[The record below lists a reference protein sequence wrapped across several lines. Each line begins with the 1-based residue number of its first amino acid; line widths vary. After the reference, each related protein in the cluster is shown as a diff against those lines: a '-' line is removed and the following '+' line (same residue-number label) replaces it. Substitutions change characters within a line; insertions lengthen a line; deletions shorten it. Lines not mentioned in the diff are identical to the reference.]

1 MNPVKASLRYPQVTI
16 ALTIMLV
23 VSGAYALLRM
33 PRREDPKIH
42 VREGIVA
49 AFYPGASS
57 AEVEEQ
63 VTQKVEQRIFKIEG
77 VRREKTYSTSMNGA
91 MFINLNLEDNLQDT
105 EKFWSKLRLDLAEL
119 KKTDLPDGVQGPI
132 VDYDFGDTVAVLLAI
147 HSDHYGYREL
157 KDYAERIES
166 AIRRIRAVSKVK
178 RIGEQKEEID
188 VSSSLSRLAQYSVSA
203 EQIMKAL
210 EGRNIVHYA
219 GAVPTERGKPP
230 IQATGAFET
239 EQQIRRVMIDVSR
252 TGQPVYIGDLANVDR
267 VYKDPTQYVRSR
279 GERALLL
286 SVEMQEGNNIVD
298 FGKELHASLDRL
310 RPLLPPDLKID
321 FVADQPTVVAERVR
335 GFIRE
340 FGTAI
345 LSVILVTVI
354 LLPFRVA
361 LVSAVAI
368 PVTISATFGL
378 LNAFGIE
385 LHQVSIAALIVVLG
399 MVVDD
404 AIVIADNYIELL
416 DEGVPRPEA
425 AWRSASELAVPVL
438 TATLTIICSFLP
450 FLILSGA
457 TGEFIRALPLTVAIA
472 LSTSFLVGML
482 LTPMLSQ
489 FFIKQGLH
497 THGAATE
504 KKRRSPLEIMQS
516 IYNRVIV
523 VAMKWKPVAVVSG
536 IFAVAAGA
544 FVLHRLPER
553 FFPFAERDQFVVDV
567 WLPEGWKVEATEAA
581 VRRIEDVLRHE
592 KEVVNYTSFIGSSFP
607 RFYYNVNPQLPDK
620 NYAQLLVSTRS
631 AEVTPEL
638 VRALRPRLA
647 QAAPEARAFL
657 SELQQGPVQLAA
669 IEVRLTGDDERV
681 LRHFGDRVLQL
692 VQQTPGSLDVHSDWR
707 EDAYRLK
714 VNLREEV
721 ANRLGFTNAT
731 IGQELAGGFEGVPVT
746 TYWEGERDVAV
757 ALRLEPARRQTF
769 NDVANTYV
777 ISPVTG
783 ARVPLDSIATVSP
796 VWDPGRIVR
805 RNGVRTLTIR
815 SWAQGGILPSQVL
828 ERIRPVTD
836 KLPLPPGYRVWY
848 GGEYENQ
855 NDTFPEM
862 VNALLISSIAIYL
875 ILMFQFRSV
884 VDPLVVMAA
893 IPLGLLGASVGLMVT
908 NNPFGFTGFLGIVSL
923 GGVVVRNSIIL
934 VDYIRE
940 RMMEGIP
947 IEEAAI
953 EAGERRLRPIFLTTM
968 AAAVGVTPMILS
980 GSSMWSPLGSAI
992 AFGLVG
998 SMFFTLVVIPVI
1010 YVLIHQRD
1018 SRPGPVVPSHD
1029 RKELQ
1034 PITAAVLVMIA
1045 CGAVAHAQSPKPA
1058 LDEADRTGAQ
1068 KLTAAVQTQP
1078 RALTLDE
1085 AVSLAT
1091 QHNSMVKIAGDK
1103 VKEMDVRVHGARAGF
1118 FPALTNESTAVHMA
1132 DQQHIDIP
1140 EGTLGVYPQIGPLPG
1155 RNVALDQGKLDFGL
1169 STTTL
1174 SQPITQFFKIRAGV
1188 DVSRADA
1195 AGARADMRRTEN
1207 EVAYKVKQVYYGI
1220 LATERR
1226 RDAVDAQIRAAE
1238 LRITETRNAVVTG
1251 VALEVKAAEV
1261 RSQIAQARHVH
1272 GQLQDAV
1279 MDMKEELADLC
1290 GLPVDTEL
1298 QLSLL
1303 DGSGSD
1309 PSPEPEAA
1317 VDSALAH
1324 NPEVEAAAHQLEKAR
1339 AALRA
1344 ARAEYI
1350 PEVSA
1355 FAQHIYQDGAPFLTH
1370 NNGAVGLHM
1379 TWTIFE
1385 FGKRR
1390 GQVSERSA
1398 EVAQAEENLARL
1410 RNRVRI
1416 DVEKAVRKLNRAE
1429 TGVNSARELVAAT
1442 AEGRRVASD
1451 EAEAGTANRS
1461 VFLES
1466 ESSMLNAQAD
1476 LLRAEY
1482 DRSVAAAD
1490 LIRLTGSR

>member
-1 MNPVKASLRYPQVTI
+1 MNPVRASLRYPQVTI

-49 AFYPGASS
+49 AFYPGASA
-57 AEVEEQ
+57 AEVEQQ

-91 MFINLNLEDNLQDT
+91 MFINLNLEDNIQDT
-105 EKFWSKLRLDLAEL
+105 EKFWSKLRLDMAEL
-119 KKTDLPDGVQGPI
+119 KKTDLPDGVEGPV

-147 HSDHYGYREL
+147 HGDHYGYREL

-166 AIRRIRAVSKVK
+166 VIRRIRAVSKVK

-188 VSSSLSRLAQYSVSA
+188 VSSTLDRLSQYAVSP
-203 EQIMKAL
+203 EQVMKAL
-210 EGRNIVHYA
+210 EGRNMVHYA
-219 GAVPTERGKPP
+219 GAVPTDRGKPP
-230 IQATGAFET
+230 IQATGAFEA
-239 EQQIRRVMIDVSR
+239 ESQIRHVMVDVTR
-252 TGQPVYIGDLANVDR
+252 TGQPVYIGDLAHVER
-267 VYKDPTQYVRSR
+267 VYKDPTQYARSR
-279 GERALLL
+279 GERAILL

-298 FGKELHASLDRL
+298 FGKEVHASLDTL

-321 FVADQPTVVAERVR
+321 FVADQPTVVADRVR

-340 FGTAI
+340 FGIAI
-345 LSVILVTVI
+345 ASVIVVTML

-416 DEGVPRPEA
+416 DEGIPRPEA

-482 LTPMLSQ
+482 LTPMLSE
-489 FFIKQGLH
+489 FFIKKGLH
-497 THGAATE
+497 HAEGATE
-504 KKRRSPLEIMQS
+504 KKRRRSPLEMMQS

-523 VAMKWKPVAVVSG
+523 VAMGWKTAAIALG
-536 IFAVAAGA
+536 IFAIGAGA
-544 FVLHRLPER
+544 FVLHNLPER

-567 WLPEGWKVEATEAA
+567 WLPEGWKVEATQAA
-581 VRRIEDVLRHE
+581 VARIEDVLRHE

-620 NYAQLLVSTRS
+620 NYAQLLVSTES
-631 AEVTPEL
+631 AEVTPKL
-638 VRALRPRLA
+638 VRELRPRLA
-647 QAAPEARAFL
+647 EAAPEARVFL
-657 SELQQGPVQLAA
+657 SELQQGPVQLAP
-669 IEVRLTGDDERV
+669 IEIRLSGEDEHV
-681 LRHFGDRVLQL
+681 LRYWGDRVLQL
-692 VQQTPGSLDVHSDWR
+692 VQRTPGSLDVYSDWR
-707 EDAYRLK
+707 EDAYRMK
-714 VNLREEV
+714 VSLNQEV

-731 IGQELAGGFEGVPVT
+731 IGRALAGGFEGAPVT
-746 TYWEGERDVAV
+746 TYWEGERDIAV
-757 ALRLEPARRQTF
+757 TLRVEPAARQSF

-777 ISPVTG
+777 MSPVTG
-783 ARVPLDSIATVSP
+783 AHVPLDSIATVSP

-815 SWAQGGILPSQVL
+815 SSAQGGILPSEVLKQV
-828 ERIRPVTD
+828 RQVTD
-836 KLPLPPGYRVWY
+836 HLPLPPGYRVWY

-862 VNALLISSIAIYL
+862 VNALMISSIAIYL

-884 VDPLVVMAA
+884 IEPLVVMAA
-893 IPLGLLGASVGLMVT
+893 IPLGLLGASVGLT
-908 NNPFGFTGFLGIVSL
+908 LTHNPFGFTGFLGIVSL

-934 VDYIRE
+934 VDYTRE
-940 RMMEGIP
+940 RMKEGVP
-947 IEEAAI
+947 VEKAAI

-998 SMFFTLVVIPVI
+998 SMFFTLVVIPVL
-1010 YVLIHQRD
+1010 YVLIHQRR
-1018 SRPGPVVPSHD
+1018 SKPGIGSIPPAQEHKGVAPVA
-1029 RKELQ
+1029 
-1034 PITAAVLVMIA
+1034 AAVLLALA
-1045 CGAVAHAQSPKPA
+1045 CGAGAHAQ
-1058 LDEADRTGAQ
+1058 
-1068 KLTAAVQTQP
+1068 P
-1078 RALTLDE
+1078 RKLTLDE
-1085 AVSLAT
+1085 AVALAT
-1091 QHNSMVKIAGDK
+1091 QHNSTVKIAGDK
-1103 VKEMDVRVHGARAGF
+1103 VRQMDARVHEARASY
-1118 FPALTNESTAVHMA
+1118 FPALTNDSTAMHMA
-1132 DQQHIDIP
+1132 NQQYVDIP
-1140 EGTLGVYPQIGPLPG
+1140 AGALGVYPQIGPIPG
-1155 RNVALDQGKLDFGL
+1155 RGVSLDQGKQNFGL
-1169 STTTL
+1169 SQTTL
-1174 SQPITQFFKIRAGV
+1174 SQPITQFFKTRAGV

-1195 AGARADMRRTEN
+1195 AAARAQMRSSED
-1207 EVAYKVKQVYYGI
+1207 EVAFKVKEVYYGI

-1238 LRITETRNAVVTG
+1238 MRITETQNSVVTG

-1261 RSQIAQARHVH
+1261 RAQIAQAKYVH
-1272 GQLQDAV
+1272 GQLQDSVA
-1279 MDMKEELADLC
+1279 DMKEELADLC
-1290 GLPVDTEL
+1290 GLPVDTQL

-1303 DGSGSD
+1303 DGSGPGSA
-1309 PSPEPEAA
+1309 PEIEVAVEAALKQNPEIEAA
-1317 VDSALAH
+1317 V
-1324 NPEVEAAAHQLEKAR
+1324 HQVEKAR
-1339 AALRA
+1339 AGLRA

-1350 PEVSA
+1350 PDISA
-1355 FAQHIYQDGAPFLTH
+1355 FAQHIYQDGAPFVSR

-1379 TWTIFE
+1379 NWTILE

-1416 DVEKAVRKLNRAE
+1416 DVEKAVRKLDRAE
-1429 TGVNSARELVAAT
+1429 TGVESAAQLVAAT
-1442 AEGRRVASD
+1442 TEGRRVAGD
-1451 EAEAGTANRS
+1451 QWEAGTANQS
-1461 VFLES
+1461 VSLDAEA
-1466 ESSMLNAQAD
+1466 SMLSAEAD

-1490 LIRLTGSR
+1490 LSRLTGNR

>member
-1 MNPVKASLRYPQVTI
+1 MNPVRASLRYPQVTI
-16 ALTIMLV
+16 ALTLMLV
-23 VSGAYALLRM
+23 AGGAYALLRM

-49 AFYPGASS
+49 AFYPGASA
-57 AEVEEQ
+57 AEVENQ
-63 VTQKVEQRIFKIEG
+63 VTQKVEQRLFKLEG

-105 EKFWSKLRLDLAEL
+105 EKFWSKLRLDMAEL
-119 KKTDLPDGVQGPI
+119 KKTDLPDGVQGPV

-147 HSDHYGYREL
+147 HGENYGYREL

-188 VSSSLSRLAQYSVSA
+188 VSSSLSRLSQYSLNP
-203 EQIMKAL
+203 EQVRKAL
-210 EGRNIVHYA
+210 EGRNMVHYA

-230 IQATGAFET
+230 IQATGAFEA
-239 EQQIRRVMIDVSR
+239 EQQIRRVMVDVSR

-267 VYKDPTQYVRSR
+267 VYKDPTQYARSR

-298 FGKELHASLDRL
+298 FGKDVRAALDHL
-310 RPLLPPDLKID
+310 RPMLPPDLKID
-321 FVADQPTVVAERVR
+321 FVADQPTVVAERVK
-335 GFIRE
+335 GFIHE
-340 FGTAI
+340 FGIAI
-345 LSVILVTVI
+345 LSVILVTMV

-368 PVTISATFGL
+368 PVTISATFGV

-416 DEGVPRPEA
+416 DRGVAREEA
-425 AWRSASELAVPVL
+425 AWRSATELAVPVL

-489 FFIKQGLH
+489 FFIKHGLH
-497 THGAATE
+497 NAEASAQGR
-504 KKRRSPLEIMQS
+504 RRSPLELMQAG
-516 IYNRVIV
+516 YNRVIV
-523 VAMKWKPVAVVSG
+523 VAMKWKVAAVVFG
-536 IFAVAAGA
+536 ILAVVAGA
-544 FVLHRLPER
+544 LVLQRLPSR

-581 VRRIEDVLRHE
+581 VKRIEDILHND

-620 NYAQLLVSTRS
+620 NYAQLLVSTTS
-631 AEVTPEL
+631 ADVTPEL
-638 VRALRPRLA
+638 VKALRPRLA
-647 QAAPEARAFL
+647 QAVPEARVFL

-669 IEVRLTGDDERV
+669 LEVRLTGDDERV
-681 LRHFGDRVLQL
+681 LRHFGDQVSQL

-714 VNLREEV
+714 VDLRQEV
-721 ANRLGFTNAT
+721 ANRLGFTNAS
-731 IGQELAGGFEGVPVT
+731 IGQVLAGGFEGVPVT
-746 TYWEGERDVAV
+746 TYWEGERDIAV
-757 ALRLEPARRQTF
+757 TLRLEPSRRQTF
-769 NDVANTYV
+769 NDVVNTYV
-777 ISPVTG
+777 MSPVTG

-796 VWDPGRIVR
+796 VWDSGRIVR
-805 RNGVRTLTIR
+805 RNGVRTLSVR
-815 SWAQGGILPSQVL
+815 SWAQGGVLPSQVL
-828 ERIRPVTD
+828 ESIRPRTD

-862 VNALLISSIAIYL
+862 VNALAISSIAIYL

-884 VDPLVVMAA
+884 LDPLVVMAA

-908 NNPFGFTGFLGIVSL
+908 HNPFGFTGFLGIVSL

-934 VDYIRE
+934 VDYTRE
-940 RMMEGIP
+940 RMNEGIP
-947 IEEAAI
+947 VEEAAI

-998 SMFFTLVVIPVI
+998 SMFFTLVVIPVL
-1010 YVLIHQRD
+1010 YVLIHKR
-1018 SRPGPVVPSHD
+1018 SSGHVPVGPVA
-1029 RKELQ
+1029 
-1034 PITAAVLVMIA
+1034 AAVLGLIA
-1045 CGAVAHAQSPKPA
+1045 CGAVAHAQP
-1058 LDEADRTGAQ
+1058 R
-1068 KLTAAVQTQP
+1068 KLT
-1078 RALTLDE
+1078 LEE
-1085 AVSLAT
+1085 AVSMAT
-1091 QHNSMVKIAGDK
+1091 QHNSTVKIAGERMRAMDAR
-1103 VKEMDVRVHGARAGF
+1103 VKEARAGY
-1118 FPALTNESTAVHMA
+1118 FPSLSNDSTAVHIA
-1132 DQQHIDIP
+1132 DQQHIEIP
-1140 EGTLGVYPQIGPLPG
+1140 AGALGNYPQIGPLPG
-1155 RNVALDQGKLDFGL
+1155 AGVSLAQGKPNFLL
-1169 STTTL
+1169 STTTA
-1174 SQPITQFFKIRAGV
+1174 SQPITQYFKTRALV
-1188 DVSRADA
+1188 DLSRADA
-1195 AGARADMRRTEN
+1195 AGARADLRRTEN
-1207 EVAYKVKQVYYGI
+1207 DVAYKVKEIYYAI

-1226 RDAVDAQIRAAE
+1226 RDAVDAQIRASE
-1238 LRITETRNAVVTG
+1238 LRNNETRNAVVTG
-1251 VALEVKAAEV
+1251 VALQVRAAEV
-1261 RSQIAQARHVH
+1261 QAQIAQSTHVS
-1272 GQLQDAV
+1272 GQLQDSV
-1279 MDMKEELADLC
+1279 MNMKEELADLC
-1290 GLPVDTEL
+1290 GLPVDADLEL
-1298 QLSLL
+1298 ARPDAVITGVSF
-1303 DGSGSD
+1303 
-1309 PSPEPEAA
+1309 EARAA
-1317 VDSALAH
+1317 VDEALAQ
-1324 NPEVEAAAHQLEKAR
+1324 NPEIEAATHQLEKAR
-1339 AALRA
+1339 AAVRA

-1350 PEVSA
+1350 PELGA
-1355 FAQHIYQDGAPFLTH
+1355 FAQHIYQNGAPFLSR
-1370 NNGAVGLHM
+1370 NNGAFGVHM
-1379 TWTIFE
+1379 TWTVFE

-1390 GQVSERSA
+1390 GQVLERSA

-1410 RNRVRI
+1410 KNRVRI
-1416 DVEKAVRKLNRAE
+1416 DVEKATRKLNRAE
-1429 TGVNSARELVAAT
+1429 TGVHSAEELVLAT
-1442 AEGRRVASD
+1442 TEARRVSGDQAQI
-1451 EAEAGTANRS
+1451 GTANRS

-1466 ESSMLNAQAD
+1466 EASMFSAQAD

-1482 DRSVAAAD
+1482 DRSVAAAE
-1490 LIRLTGSR
+1490 LARLVGTK

>member
-1 MNPVKASLRYPQVTI
+1 VNPVRASLRYPQVTI

-23 VSGAYALLRM
+23 ACGAYALMRM

-49 AFYPGASS
+49 AFYPGASA
-57 AEVEEQ
+57 AEIENQ
-63 VTQKVEQRIFKIEG
+63 VTQKVEQRLFKLEG
-77 VRREKTYSTSMNGA
+77 VRREKTYSTSMNG
-91 MFINLNLEDNLQDT
+91 MMIINLNLEDNLKDT
-105 EKFWSKLRLDLAEL
+105 EMFWSKLRLDMAEL
-119 KKTDLPDGVQGPI
+119 KRTDLPEGVQGPI

-157 KDYAERIES
+157 RDYAERIEA

-188 VSSSLSRLAQYSVSA
+188 VSTSLSRLAQYSVTP
-203 EQIMKAL
+203 QQVMKAL
-210 EGRNIVHYA
+210 EGRNVVHYA
-219 GAVPTERGKPP
+219 GAVPTEHGKPP
-230 IQATGAFET
+230 IQTTGAFEG
-239 EQQIRRVMIDVSR
+239 EEQIRRVMIDVTH

-267 VYKDPTQYVRSR
+267 VYKDPTQYVRSK
-279 GERALLL
+279 GERAILI

-298 FGKELHASLDRL
+298 FGKEVHASLERL

-321 FVADQPTVVAERVR
+321 FVADQPKVVADRVHD
-335 GFIRE
+335 FIRE
-340 FGTAI
+340 FGIAI
-345 LSVILVTVI
+345 ASVILVTVV

-368 PVTISATFGL
+368 PVTIAATFGL

-416 DEGVPRPEA
+416 DEGVPRQEA

-497 THGAATE
+497 HAEGATD
-504 KKRRSPLEIMQS
+504 KKRRRSPLEIMQL
-516 IYNRVIV
+516 IYNRAIV
-523 VAMKWKPVAVVSG
+523 VAMRRKTMAVAFGVA
-536 IFAVAAGA
+536 AVAAGA
-544 FVLHRLPER
+544 FILRHIPER
-553 FFPFAERDQFVVDV
+553 FFPFAERDQFVMDV
-567 WLPEGWKVEATEAA
+567 WLPEGWKVEATQAA
-581 VRRIEDVLRHE
+581 VSRIEEVLRHE
-592 KEVVNYTSFIGSSFP
+592 KEVVNYTSFVGSSFP

-620 NYAQLLVSTRS
+620 NYAQLLVSTTS

-638 VRALRPRLA
+638 VKVLRPRLA
-647 QAAPEARAFL
+647 QVAPEARVFL
-657 SELQQGPVQLAA
+657 SELQQGPVQLAP

-681 LRHFGDRVLQL
+681 LRYWGDQVQQL
-692 VQQTPGSLDVHSDWR
+692 VRRQPGALDVYSDWR
-707 EDAYRLK
+707 EDAYRMK
-714 VNLREEV
+714 VTLREEL

-731 IGQELAGGFEGVPVT
+731 IGQVLAGGFEGEPVT
-746 TYWEGERDVAV
+746 TYWEGERDIAV
-757 ALRLEPARRQTF
+757 TLRLEPTRRQNF

-777 ISPVTG
+777 MSPVTG
-783 ARVPLDSIATVSP
+783 ARVPLDSIASVAP
-796 VWDPGRIVR
+796 VWDPGRMVR

-815 SWAQGGILPSQVL
+815 SSAQGGILPSQVL
-828 ERIRPVTD
+828 QNIRPVTD
-836 KLPLPPGYRVWY
+836 KLPLPAGYRVWY

-893 IPLGLLGASVGLMVT
+893 IPLGLLGASAGLLVT
-908 NNPFGFTGFLGIVSL
+908 GNPFGFTGFLGIVSL

-934 VDYIRE
+934 VDYTRE
-940 RMMEGIP
+940 RIKEGVP
-947 IEEAAI
+947 VEKAAI

-998 SMFFTLVVIPVI
+998 SMFFTLIVIPVL
-1010 YVLIHQRD
+1010 YVLIHQRGYK
-1018 SRPGPVVPSHD
+1018 PGPVA
-1029 RKELQ
+1029 
-1034 PITAAVLVMIA
+1034 AAVLMVIA
-1045 CGAVAHAQSPKPA
+1045 CGAVAHAQP
-1058 LDEADRTGAQ
+1058 R
-1068 KLTAAVQTQP
+1068 KLS
-1078 RALTLDE
+1078 LEE

-1091 QHNSMVKIAGDK
+1091 QHNSAVKIAGDK
-1103 VKEMDVRVHGARAGF
+1103 IRQMDARVKEARAAY
-1118 FPALTNESTAVHMA
+1118 FPSLTNDLTAAHIA
-1132 DQQHIDIP
+1132 DQQHIEIP
-1140 EGTLGVYPQIGPLPG
+1140 QGALGVYPGIGALPG
-1155 RNVALDQGKLDFGL
+1155 GPVSLAQGKDNFGL

-1207 EVAYKVKQVYYGI
+1207 EVAYKVKEVYYGI
-1220 LATERR
+1220 LTTARR
-1226 RDAVDAQIRAAE
+1226 RDSVDAQIRAAE
-1238 LRITETRNAVVTG
+1238 LRMGETRNAVVTG
-1251 VALEVKAAEV
+1251 VALDVKEAEV
-1261 RSQIAQARHVH
+1261 RAQIAHARHVH
-1272 GQLQDAV
+1272 GQLLDAV
-1279 MDMKEELADLC
+1279 SDMKQELADLC
-1290 GLPVDTEL
+1290 GLPVDAEL
-1298 QLSLL
+1298 ELAPP
-1303 DGSGSD
+1303 GGTVAEP
-1309 PSPEPEAA
+1309 PSASEAPVEAA
-1317 VDSALAH
+1317 MAH
-1324 NPEVEAAAHQLEKAR
+1324 NPEIEAAVHQVEKAR
-1339 AALRA
+1339 AAVRA

-1350 PEVSA
+1350 PEIGA
-1355 FAQHIYQDGAPFLTH
+1355 FAQHVYQNGAPYLSH
-1370 NNGAVGLHM
+1370 NNGVVGLHM
-1379 TWTIFE
+1379 TWTMFE

-1390 GQVSERSA
+1390 GQVSEREA

-1416 DVEKAVRKLNRAE
+1416 DADKAVRRLNRAD
-1429 TGVNSARELVAAT
+1429 TGVFSAKELVAAT
-1442 AEGRRVASD
+1442 TEARRVTGDQVKAD
-1451 EAEAGTANRS
+1451 LANPS
-1461 VFLES
+1461 AFLES
-1466 ESSMLNAQAD
+1466 EATMFNAQAD
-1476 LLRAEY
+1476 LLQAEY

-1490 LIRLTGSR
+1490 LARLTGTK

>member
-1 MNPVKASLRYPQVTI
+1 
-16 ALTIMLV
+16 
-23 VSGAYALLRM
+23 
-33 PRREDPKIH
+33 
-42 VREGIVA
+42 
-49 AFYPGASS
+49 
-57 AEVEEQ
+57 
-63 VTQKVEQRIFKIEG
+63 
-77 VRREKTYSTSMNGA
+77 MNGA

-105 EKFWSKLRLDLAEL
+105 EKFWSKLRLDMAEL
-119 KKTDLPDGVQGPI
+119 KQTDLPEGVLGPV

-166 AIRRIRAVSKVK
+166 VIRRIRAVSKVK

-188 VSSSLSRLAQYSVSA
+188 VSSTLSRFSQYSVSA
-203 EQIMKAL
+203 EQVMKAL
-210 EGRNIVHYA
+210 EGRNMVHYA
-219 GAVPTERGKPP
+219 GAVPTQRGKPP

-239 EQQIRRVMIDVSR
+239 EDQIRHVMIDVSR

-267 VYKDPTQYVRSR
+267 VYKDPTQYARSR
-279 GERALLL
+279 GERAIML

-298 FGKELHASLDRL
+298 FGKEVHASLDRL
-310 RPLLPPDLKID
+310 HPLLPPDLKIE
-321 FVADQPTVVAERVR
+321 FVADQPTVVADRVKH
-335 GFIRE
+335 FIRE
-340 FGTAI
+340 FGIAI
-345 LSVILVTVI
+345 ASVILVTML

-416 DEGVPRPEA
+416 DHGLPRPEA
-425 AWRSASELAVPVL
+425 AWRSASELAIPVL

-482 LTPMLSQ
+482 LTPMLSL

-497 THGAATE
+497 NPEAAAR

-516 IYNRVIV
+516 IYNRAIV
-523 VAMKWKPVAVVSG
+523 VAMKWKPAAVVLG
-536 IFAVAAGA
+536 VFAVAAGA

-553 FFPFAERDQFVVDV
+553 FFPFAERDQFVADV

-581 VRRIEDVLRHE
+581 VKRIEDVLRQE

-620 NYAQLLVSTRS
+620 NYAQLLVSTTS
-631 AEVTPEL
+631 AEVTPGL

-647 QAAPEARAFL
+647 QAAPEARVFL

-681 LRHFGDRVLQL
+681 LRYWGDQVLQL
-692 VQQTPGSLDVHSDWR
+692 LQRTPGSLDVHSDWR
-707 EDAYRLK
+707 EDAYRMK
-714 VNLREEV
+714 VSLREEV

-769 NDVANTYV
+769 NDVSNTYV

-783 ARVPLDSIATVSP
+783 ARVPLDSIAAVSP

-805 RNGVRTLTIR
+805 RNGVRTLTVR
-815 SWAQGGILPSQVL
+815 SWAQGGKLPSQVL
-828 ERIRPVTD
+828 EGVRPVID

-862 VNALLISSIAIYL
+862 VKALLISVVAIYL

-884 VDPLVVMAA
+884 VDPFVVMAA

-908 NNPFGFTGFLGIVSL
+908 HNPFGFTGFLGIVSL

-947 IEEAAI
+947 IEKAAI

-1018 SRPGPVVPSHD
+1018 SRPGPVVPSQDLLLASHD
-1029 RKELQ
+1029 RKGVG
-1034 PITAAVLVMIA
+1034 TVVAAVLLVIG
-1045 CGAVAHAQSPKPA
+1045 CGAVAHAQ
-1058 LDEADRTGAQ
+1058 
-1068 KLTAAVQTQP
+1068 P
-1078 RALTLDE
+1078 RPLTLDE

-1103 VKEMDVRVHGARAGF
+1103 VKAMDARVHGARASY
-1118 FPALTNESTAVHMA
+1118 FPVLANDSTAVHIA

-1140 EGTLGVYPQIGPLPG
+1140 QGALGVYPQIGPIPG
-1155 RNVALDQGKLDFGL
+1155 AGVSLAQGKLNFGL

-1174 SQPITQFFKIRAGV
+1174 SQPITQLFKIRAGV

-1195 AGARADMRRTEN
+1195 AGARADMRRAEN
-1207 EVAYKVKQVYYGI
+1207 EVAYKVKEVYYGI

-1251 VALEVKAAEV
+1251 VALEVKAVEV

-1279 MDMKEELADLC
+1279 TDMKEELADLC

-1309 PSPEPEAA
+1309 PSPEIEAA

-1344 ARAEYI
+1344 ARTEYI
-1350 PEVSA
+1350 PEVGA

-1398 EVAQAEENLARL
+1398 EVAQAEENLSRL

-1416 DVEKAVRKLNRAE
+1416 DVEKAARKLNRAE

-1442 AEGRRVASD
+1442 TEGRRVASD
-1451 EAEAGTANRS
+1451 QAEAGTANRS

-1466 ESSMLNAQAD
+1466 ESSMLNAHAD

-1490 LIRLTGSR
+1490 LARLTGTR

>member
-1 MNPVKASLRYPQVTI
+1 MNPVRASLRYPQVTI

-23 VSGAYALLRM
+23 ASGAYALMRM

-49 AFYPGASS
+49 AFYPGASA
-57 AEVEEQ
+57 AEVESQ

-91 MFINLNLEDNLQDT
+91 MLINLNLEDNLEDT
-105 EKFWSKLRLDLAEL
+105 EKFWSKLRLDMAEL
-119 KKTDLPDGVQGPI
+119 KQTDLPDGVEGPV

-147 HSDHYGYREL
+147 HGDHYGYREL

-166 AIRRIRAVSKVK
+166 VIRRIRAVSKVK

-188 VSSSLSRLAQYSVSA
+188 VSSSLSRLSQYSVSP
-203 EQIMKAL
+203 EQVMKAL
-210 EGRNIVHYA
+210 EGRNMVHYA

-230 IQATGAFET
+230 IQATGAFEA
-239 EQQIRRVMIDVSR
+239 EQQIRNVMIDVSR
-252 TGQPVYIGDLANVDR
+252 AGQPVYIGDLANVGR
-267 VYKDPTQYVRSR
+267 VYKDPTQYARSR

-298 FGKELHASLDRL
+298 FGKELHASLDGL
-310 RPLLPPDLKID
+310 RPLLPADLKID
-321 FVADQPTVVAERVR
+321 FVADQPTVVADSVKH
-335 GFIRE
+335 FIRE
-340 FGTAI
+340 FGIAI
-345 LSVILVTVI
+345 ASVIIVTML

-425 AWRSASELAVPVL
+425 AWRSASELAIPVL

-457 TGEFIRALPLTVAIA
+457 CGEFIRALPLTVAIA
-472 LSTSFLVGML
+472 LSTSYLVGML

-497 THGAATE
+497 HTEGATD
-504 KKRRSPLEIMQS
+504 KRRRRSPLELMQAL
-516 IYNRVIV
+516 YNRIIV
-523 VAMKWKPVAVVSG
+523 VAMQWKPAAVALGV
-536 IFAVAAGA
+536 FAVAAGA
-544 FVLHRLPER
+544 FVMHKLPER

-567 WLPEGWKVEATEAA
+567 WLPEGWRVEATQSA
-581 VRRIEDVLRHE
+581 VARIEAVLRRD

-620 NYAQLLVSTRS
+620 NYAQLLVSTTS
-631 AEVTPEL
+631 AEVTPKLIGE
-638 VRALRPRLA
+638 LRPRLA
-647 QAAPEARAFL
+647 EAAPEARVFL
-657 SELQQGPVQLAA
+657 SELQQGAVQLAA
-669 IEVRLTGDDERV
+669 IEVRLTGDDEHV
-681 LRHFGDRVLQL
+681 LRYWGDRVQQL
-692 VQQTPGSLDVHSDWR
+692 LERTPGSLDVHSDWR
-707 EDAYRLK
+707 EDAYRMK

-731 IGQELAGGFEGVPVT
+731 IGRELAGGFEGEPVT
-746 TYWEGERDVAV
+746 TYWEGERDIAV

-769 NDVANTYV
+769 TDVANYYV

-783 ARVPLDSIATVSP
+783 ARVPLDSIAAVSP

-815 SWAQGGILPSQVL
+815 SSAQGGILPSQVL
-828 ERIRPVTD
+828 ERVRPVTD

-862 VNALLISSIAIYL
+862 VKALMISVVAIYL

-884 VDPLVVMAA
+884 VDPFVVMAA

-908 NNPFGFTGFLGIVSL
+908 HNPFGFTGFLGIVSL
-923 GGVVVRNSIIL
+923 SGVVVRNSIIL

-940 RMMEGIP
+940 RMKEGDP
-947 IEEAAI
+947 IEKAAI

-998 SMFFTLVVIPVI
+998 SMFFTLVVIPVL
-1010 YVLIHQRD
+1010 YVLIHQRG
-1018 SRPGPVVPSHD
+1018 SKPGPV
-1029 RKELQ
+1029 
-1034 PITAAVLVMIA
+1034 AAAMLVLVA
-1045 CGAVAHAQSPKPA
+1045 CGAVAHAQ
-1058 LDEADRTGAQ
+1058 
-1068 KLTAAVQTQP
+1068 P
-1078 RALTLDE
+1078 RKLTLDE

-1091 QHNSMVKIAGDK
+1091 QHNSMVKIASGK
-1103 VKEMDVRVHGARAGF
+1103 VKEMDARVHEARAGF
-1118 FPALTNESTAVHMA
+1118 FPALTNESTSVHIA

-1140 EGTLGVYPQIGPLPG
+1140 QGALGVYPQIGPIPG
-1155 RNVALDQGKLDFGL
+1155 TGVSLDQGKPNFLL

-1174 SQPITQFFKIRAGV
+1174 SQPITQYFKTRAGV

-1207 EVAYKVKQVYYGI
+1207 EIAYKVKEAYYAI

-1226 RDAVDAQIRAAE
+1226 RDAVDAEVRAAE
-1238 LRITETRNAVVTG
+1238 LRNTETRNAVVTG
-1251 VALEVKAAEV
+1251 VSLEVKTAEV
-1261 RSQIAQARHVH
+1261 QVQIAQATHVS

-1279 MDMKEELADLC
+1279 MNMREELADLC
-1290 GLPVDTEL
+1290 GLPVDADLEL
-1298 QLSLL
+1298 VRPDDAVTAVSM
-1303 DGSGSD
+1303 DSD
-1309 PSPEPEAA
+1309 AA
-1317 VDSALAH
+1317 VNAALAH
-1324 NPEVEAAAHQLEKAR
+1324 NPEIETATHQVEKAR
-1339 AALRA
+1339 AAMRA

-1350 PEVSA
+1350 PEVGA
-1355 FAQHIYQDGAPFLTH
+1355 FAQHIYQDGAPFLSR
-1370 NNGAVGLHM
+1370 NNGAFGVHM

-1390 GQVSERSA
+1390 GQVSERAA
-1398 EVAQAEENLARL
+1398 EVAQAEDNLAHL
-1410 RNRVRI
+1410 KNRVRI

-1429 TGVNSARELVAAT
+1429 TGVASAKELVAAT
-1442 AEGRRVASD
+1442 TEARRLSSDQAEI
-1451 EAEAGTANRS
+1451 GTANRS

-1466 ESSMLNAQAD
+1466 EASMFSAQAD

-1490 LIRLTGSR
+1490 LTRLTGNR

>member
-1 MNPVKASLRYPQVTI
+1 MNPVRSSLRYPQVTI

-23 VSGAYALLRM
+23 AGGAYALMRM

-42 VREGIVA
+42 VREGIVVA
-49 AFYPGASS
+49 MYPGASA
-57 AEVEEQ
+57 AEVENQ
-63 VTQKVEQRIFKIEG
+63 VTQKVEQRLFKLEG

-105 EKFWSKLRLDLAEL
+105 EKFWSKLRLDMAEL
-119 KKTDLPDGVQGPI
+119 KQTDLPEGVLGPV

-147 HSDHYGYREL
+147 HGDHYGYREL

-188 VSSSLSRLAQYSVSA
+188 VSSTLSRLSQYSVSA
-203 EQIMKAL
+203 EQVMKAL
-210 EGRNIVHYA
+210 EGRNMVHYA
-219 GAVPTERGKPP
+219 GAVPTQSGKPP

-239 EQQIRRVMIDVSR
+239 EDQIRHVMIDVSR

-267 VYKDPTQYVRSR
+267 VYKDPTQYARSK
-279 GERALLL
+279 GERAIML
-286 SVEMQEGNNIVD
+286 SVEMQEGNNIVG
-298 FGKELHASLDRL
+298 FGKEVHASLERL
-310 RPLLPPDLKID
+310 RPLLPPDLKIE
-321 FVADQPTVVAERVR
+321 FVADQPTVVADRVKH
-335 GFIRE
+335 FIRE
-340 FGTAI
+340 FGIAI
-345 LSVILVTVI
+345 ASVILVTML

-378 LNAFGIE
+378 LNVFGIE

-404 AIVIADNYIELL
+404 AIVIADNYIALL
-416 DEGVPRPEA
+416 DQGVPRPEA
-425 AWRSASELAVPVL
+425 AWRSASELAIPVL

-489 FFIKQGLH
+489 FFIRQGLH
-497 THGAATE
+497 HAEEATN
-504 KKRRSPLEIMQS
+504 KKRRRSPLEIMQS
-516 IYNRVIV
+516 VYNRVIV
-523 VAMKWKPVAVVSG
+523 VAMRWKTAAVALGV
-536 IFAVAAGA
+536 FAVAAGA
-544 FVLHRLPER
+544 FVLHKLPER

-581 VRRIEDVLRHE
+581 VRRIEDVLRRD

-620 NYAQLLVSTRS
+620 NYAQLLVSTES
-631 AEVTPEL
+631 AEVTPKL
-638 VRALRPRLA
+638 VRELRPRLA
-647 QAAPEARAFL
+647 EAAPEARVFL

-681 LRHFGDRVLQL
+681 LRYWGDHVENLLQR
-692 VQQTPGSLDVHSDWR
+692 TPGSLDVHSDWR
-707 EDAYRLK
+707 EDAYRMK
-714 VNLREEV
+714 VSLREEV

-731 IGQELAGGFEGVPVT
+731 IGKELAGGFEGEPVT
-746 TYWEGERDVAV
+746 TYWEGERDIAV

-769 NDVANTYV
+769 NDVSNTYV

-805 RNGVRTLTIR
+805 RNGVRTLTVR

-828 ERIRPVTD
+828 ERVRPVTD

-862 VNALLISSIAIYL
+862 VKALLISVVAIYL

-884 VDPLVVMAA
+884 VDPFVVMAA
-893 IPLGLLGASVGLMVT
+893 IPLGLLGASLGLMVT
-908 NNPFGFTGFLGIVSL
+908 HNPFGFTGFLGIVSL
-923 GGVVVRNSIIL
+923 SGVVVRNSIIL

-940 RMMEGIP
+940 RMTEGIP
-947 IEEAAI
+947 VEEAAI

-1018 SRPGPVVPSHD
+1018 SRPGPVVPSQDLLLASHD
-1029 RKELQ
+1029 RKGVGAVV
-1034 PITAAVLVMIA
+1034 AAVLLVIG
-1045 CGAVAHAQSPKPA
+1045 CGAVAHAQ
-1058 LDEADRTGAQ
+1058 
-1068 KLTAAVQTQP
+1068 P
-1078 RALTLDE
+1078 RPLTLDE

-1091 QHNSMVKIAGDK
+1091 QHNSIVKIAGDK
-1103 VKEMDVRVHGARAGF
+1103 VKEMDARVHGARASY
-1118 FPALTNESTAVHMA
+1118 FPVLANDSTAVHMA

-1155 RNVALDQGKLDFGL
+1155 RNVSLDQGKLNFGL

-1195 AGARADMRRTEN
+1195 AGARADMRRAEN
-1207 EVAYKVKQVYYGI
+1207 EVAYKVKEVYYGI

-1261 RSQIAQARHVH
+1261 RSRIAQARHVH

-1279 MDMKEELADLC
+1279 TDMKEDLADLC

-1298 QLSLL
+1298 QLPLL

-1309 PSPEPEAA
+1309 PSPEINVAVEA
-1317 VDSALAH
+1317 ALAH

-1350 PEVSA
+1350 PEVGA
-1355 FAQHIYQDGAPFLTH
+1355 FAQHIYQDGSPFLTH
-1370 NNGAVGLHM
+1370 NNGAVGFHM

-1398 EVAQAEENLARL
+1398 EVAQAEENLSRL

-1429 TGVNSARELVAAT
+1429 TGVNSARELVSAAT
-1442 AEGRRVASD
+1442 EERRVASD
-1451 EAEAGTANRS
+1451 QAEAGTANRS

-1466 ESSMLNAQAD
+1466 ESSMLNAHAD

-1490 LIRLTGSR
+1490 LARLTGTR